1 MIVRAALGGLTAP
14 GSQLAVVGLA
24 CWLLFCLPMA
34 KAQSGTVTNNVLLR
48 TFIVKSDK
56 ESGTIF
62 SIDIDEREYWVT
74 AKHIITGAK
83 HPPFGT
89 IDSKTVKLNIL
100 PQSDSTKNWI
110 PITFTVIDP
119 GKDVDIVVLAPEKSL
134 LGKNTIQSARVAS
147 SGTMYGGECEFVGF
161 PFGSSWTG
169 MFEKGEMARLP
180 FVKRC
185 TISGLINS
193 PQRVWVLDGINNE
206 GFSGGPVLFQTG
218 PAQQVI
224 GVISGFWREPIEVV
238 PLEESQGQVHPNEAA
253 LANAGFIFAYDLTPA
268 IDAIKKNPVGPKRD
282 DAAKP

>member
-1 MIVRAALGGLTAP
+1 MKPLGGLMLATR
-14 GSQLAVVGLA
+14 SQLSIVGSA

-34 KAQSGTVTNNVLLR
+34 KAQSANVTNDVLLR
-48 TFIVKSDK
+48 TFMVKSDK

-74 AKHIITGAK
+74 AKHIVTGAK

-89 IDSKTVKLNIL
+89 VDSKTVKLNIL
-100 PQSDSTKNWI
+100 PQSESNKDWI

-134 LGKNTIQSARVAS
+134 LGKNTIQSVKVAS
-147 SGTMYGGECEFVGF
+147 TGTIYGGECEFVGF

-169 MFEKGEMARLP
+169 KYEKGEMIRLP
-180 FVKRC
+180 FVKHC
-185 TISGLINS
+185 TISAQIIS

-206 GFSGGPVLFQTG
+206 GFSGGPVVFQTG
-218 PAQQVI
+218 PSQQII

-238 PLEESQGQVHPNEAA
+238 PLEEPQGQAHPKEAA
-253 LANAGFIFAYDLTPA
+253 LANAGFIFAFDMTPA
-268 IDAIKKNPVGPKRD
+268 IEAIKKNPVGPKRAGD
-282 DAAKP
+282 